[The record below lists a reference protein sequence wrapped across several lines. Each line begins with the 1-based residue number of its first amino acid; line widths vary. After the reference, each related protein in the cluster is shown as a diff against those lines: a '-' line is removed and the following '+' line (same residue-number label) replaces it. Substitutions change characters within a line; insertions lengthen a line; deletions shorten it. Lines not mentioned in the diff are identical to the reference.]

1 MSSRQRLAGSP
12 LRLVSGRDPVS
23 ARFGDQLIAVLPR
36 LRRFARGLS
45 GSVAD
50 ADDLVQAACERALAR
65 QHQFQ
70 EGTRFDSWMFR
81 IVQTIWI
88 DQIRSRDVRKEDGDI
103 AEDRLGSDEPVRRVE
118 ARLALA
124 EVRRALDRLPP
135 DQRAAL
141 LLVTV
146 EGLSYKEAAE
156 VVHVPV
162 GTIMSR
168 LSRARIALQL
178 QLEAGRGGAGVRAMQ
193 QRSDDRLIAYLDG
206 ELEVAQ
212 RREVEAWLDADPA
225 ARRRM
230 AALAESANLL
240 RLAFDEAIREPVPDR
255 LVAAARGETARTASG
270 RPRFSRS
277 VAGWARRSWPREFGG
292 SGCRSPPPC
301 SVSSSAAGLPISEPV
316 GSR

>member
-1 MSSRQRLAGSP
+1 M
-12 LRLVSGRDPVS
+12 S

-45 GSVAD
+45 GSVSD

-88 DQIRSRDVRKEDGDI
+88 DQVRSREVRKEDGDI

-118 ARLALA
+118 ARLALD
-124 EVRRALDRLPP
+124 EVRRALDLVPP

-156 VVHVPV
+156 ALQVPV

-178 QLEAGRGGAGVRAMQ
+178 QLETGRGGH
-193 QRSDDRLIAYLDG
+193 RSTKD
-206 ELEVAQ
+206 
-212 RREVEAWLDADPA
+212 
-225 ARRRM
+225 
-230 AALAESANLL
+230 
-240 RLAFDEAIREPVPDR
+240 
-255 LVAAARGETARTASG
+255 AAAQ
-270 RPRFSRS
+270 
-277 VAGWARRSWPREFGG
+277 
-292 SGCRSPPPC
+292 
-301 SVSSSAAGLPISEPV
+301 
-316 GSR
+316 

>member
-1 MSSRQRLAGSP
+1 M
-12 LRLVSGRDPVS
+12 S

-45 GSVAD
+45 GSVTD

-88 DQIRSRDVRKEDGDI
+88 DQVRSRDVRKEDGDI

-124 EVRRALDRLPP
+124 EVRRALERLPP

-156 VVHVPV
+156 VVQVPV

-178 QLEAGRGGAGVRAMQ
+178 QLEGR
-193 QRSDDRLIAYLDG
+193 RSTSD
-206 ELEVAQ
+206 
-212 RREVEAWLDADPA
+212 
-225 ARRRM
+225 
-230 AALAESANLL
+230 
-240 RLAFDEAIREPVPDR
+240 
-255 LVAAARGETARTASG
+255 AAAQ
-270 RPRFSRS
+270 
-277 VAGWARRSWPREFGG
+277 
-292 SGCRSPPPC
+292 
-301 SVSSSAAGLPISEPV
+301 
-316 GSR
+316 

>member
-1 MSSRQRLAGSP
+1 MLSRQGLAGSP
-12 LRLVSGRDPVS
+12 RRLVSGRDPVS

-88 DQIRSRDVRKEDGDI
+88 DQVRSRDVRKEGGDI

-118 ARLALA
+118 ARLALT

-156 VVHVPV
+156 VVQVPV

-168 LSRARIALQL
+168 LARARIALQL
-178 QLEAGRGGAGVRAMQ
+178 QLEGGREGR
-193 QRSDDRLIAYLDG
+193 RSTKD
-206 ELEVAQ
+206 
-212 RREVEAWLDADPA
+212 
-225 ARRRM
+225 
-230 AALAESANLL
+230 
-240 RLAFDEAIREPVPDR
+240 
-255 LVAAARGETARTASG
+255 AAAQ
-270 RPRFSRS
+270 
-277 VAGWARRSWPREFGG
+277 
-292 SGCRSPPPC
+292 
-301 SVSSSAAGLPISEPV
+301 
-316 GSR
+316 

>member
-1 MSSRQRLAGSP
+1 MSS
-12 LRLVSGRDPVS
+12 
-23 ARFGDQLIAVLPR
+23 RFGDQLIAVLPR

-88 DQIRSRDVRKEDGDI
+88 DQVRSRDVRKEDGDI
-103 AEDRLGSDEPVRRVE
+103 AEDRLGSDEPARRVE
-118 ARLALA
+118 ARLALD

-135 DQRAAL
+135 DQRTAL

-156 VVHVPV
+156 VVQVPV

-168 LSRARIALQL
+168 LARARIALQL
-178 QLEAGRGGAGVRAMQ
+178 QLEAGRGGL
-193 QRSDDRLIAYLDG
+193 RSTK
-206 ELEVAQ
+206 
-212 RREVEAWLDADPA
+212 
-225 ARRRM
+225 
-230 AALAESANLL
+230 N
-240 RLAFDEAIREPVPDR
+240 
-255 LVAAARGETARTASG
+255 AAAQ
-270 RPRFSRS
+270 
-277 VAGWARRSWPREFGG
+277 
-292 SGCRSPPPC
+292 
-301 SVSSSAAGLPISEPV
+301 
-316 GSR
+316 